1 MVTIYIPIFI
11 IFIFKVH
18 GNYSIPQAH
27 HLNYDVII
35 RNHKHYLWLEFI
47 IFKNSKC
54 YLQKHFEA
62 YAIILNITTHCP
74 KTHHKYPWKPK
85 NLLIIR
91 VHEGWKLMATCV
103 VTIHLVGLN
112 MGWTQPSPA

>member
-1 MVTIYIPIFI
+1 MMWLLEI
-11 IFIFKVH
+11 INIT
-18 GNYSIPQAH
+18 
-27 HLNYDVII
+27 YDM
-35 RNHKHYLWLEFI
+35 EFI

-62 YAIILNITTHCP
+62 YAIILNITTYCP
-74 KTHHKYPWKPK
+74 KTHYKYPWKPK

-112 MGWTQPSPA
+112 MGWT